1 MRTFLALSTAIA
13 VTGCA
18 VIIAPNDDV
27 HVRSIFS
34 SDYVVGDGKL
44 ASERRA
50 IGALPGL
57 EVSGPVHMDVRV
69 GGAPGLQVEADANLL
84 PMIRTEASGSN
95 LRVWIEGNVRTQN
108 PVRVTYTVPA
118 LSQVRASGSGRLV
131 VSELNG
137 APLSV
142 SKSGSGSV
150 ELSGRVSNLDLQASG
165 SGSINAGALHSGTA
179 TLSVS
184 GSGRINLG
192 QLDADILTASVSGS
206 GEVQAS
212 GRVRSL
218 NARVHG
224 SGGANLAGV
233 TSDSADLV
241 ANGSGDISA
250 RVRNSLSA
258 HSNGSGR
265 ITVYGNPAQRNVSG
279 KNVHVL
285 Q

>member
-1 MRTFLALSTAIA
+1 MRTFLALSAAIA
-13 VTGCA
+13 LAGCA

-44 ASERRA
+44 TSEPRA
-50 IGALPGL
+50 IGVLPGL
-57 EVSGPVHMDVRV
+57 EVSGPLHMDVRV
-69 GGAPGLQVEADANLL
+69 GGAPRLQVEADANLL
-84 PMIRTEASGSN
+84 PLIRTEASGSN

-108 PVRVTYTVPA
+108 PVRVSYTVPV

-131 VSELNG
+131 VSELDG

-150 ELSGRVSNLDLQASG
+150 ELAGRVSSLDLQASG
-165 SGSINAGALHSGTA
+165 SGSINAGALHSGSA

-192 QLDADILTASVSGS
+192 QLDADTLTASVSGS

-224 SGGANLAGV
+224 SGGANLARLS
-233 TSDSADLV
+233 SDSADLV

-250 RVRNSLSA
+250 RVRNALVA

-265 ITVYGNPAQRNVSG
+265 ITVYGNPGQRNVSG

>member
-1 MRTFLALSTAIA
+1 MRTLLAFSIAIALS
-13 VTGCA
+13 GCA
-18 VIIAPNDDV
+18 IIIAPNDDV
-27 HVRSIFS
+27 QVRSIFS
-34 SDYVVGDGKL
+34 SDHVVGDGKL

-50 IGALPGL
+50 IGSLPGL
-57 EVSGPVHMDVRV
+57 DVSGPVHVDVRV
-69 GGAPGLQVEADANLL
+69 GGAPGLQVEADGNLL

-108 PVRVTYTVPA
+108 PIRVTYTVPS
-118 LSQVRASGSGRLV
+118 LTQVRASGSGRLV
-131 VSELNG
+131 ISDLNG

-142 SKSGSGSV
+142 SKSGSGST
-150 ELSGRVSNLDLQASG
+150 ELAGRVASLEIQASG
-165 SGSINAGALHSGTA
+165 SGSINASALQSGSA
-179 TLSVS
+179 TLSQS

-192 QLDADILTASVSGS
+192 QVDADTLTANVSGS

-224 SGGANLAGV
+224 SGGAKLAGV
-233 TSDSADLV
+233 QSDSADLSTS
-241 ANGSGDISA
+241 GSGDISVK
-250 RVRNSLSA
+250 VRNSLIA

-279 KNVHVL
+279 KNVHVV